1 MVAARRFTLLNVVVV
16 LLVVCFGLV
25 LFMYYVARQRWA
37 AQQQATTTRMV
48 LLYQAIDQF
57 ETAQGVYPGYRV
69 TQAIDGT
76 GNPVPASWAF
86 AILPYLDNPEA
97 QAIHQQ
103 YGSQGPEATRG
114 QKPDLR
120 LADFIAPGVSRP
132 GPILSFVVNAALPD
146 GRATPTIPADWPANG
161 IFQDAFPKQVDG
173 ELVARSEVSEAFVQS
188 HDGLDATLLLAENV
202 DAGNWT
208 DIHEPQVGFVWLPTL
223 DPPAVA
229 RINGKAEGQVSDP
242 YLLARPCSRFPKTAP
257 VLFASGRYTYMA
269 AQIDYLV
276 YMRLMC
282 AADDLAA
289 PAGADA
295 DYELPEALTSLPMGP
310 APNFSPLDGQ

>member
-1 MVAARRFTLLNVVVV
+1 MVEARRFTLLNVVVV
-16 LLVVCFGLV
+16 LLVLCFGLV
-25 LFMYYVARQRWA
+25 LFMYFVAKQRWA

-69 TQAIDGT
+69 TQAIDSS

-86 AILPYLDNPEA
+86 AILNYLDNADA
-97 QAIHQQ
+97 QAAYQQ
-103 YGSQGPEATRG
+103 YGPQGPDATRG

-120 LADFIAPGVSRP
+120 VPDFIAPGTTRP
-132 GPILSFVVNAALPD
+132 GATLSFVVNAALPD
-146 GRATPTIPADWPANG
+146 GRATATIPADWPANG
-161 IFQDAFPKQVDG
+161 IFQNAFPHQVDG
-173 ELVARSEVSEAFVQS
+173 ELVARSTVSEGFVQS
-188 HDGLDATLLLAENV
+188 HDGLVATLLLAENV
-202 DAGNWT
+202 DAGDWT
-208 DIHEPQVGFVWLPTL
+208 DIEEPQVGFVWLPTL
-223 DPPAVA
+223 DPPLAA

-257 VLFASGRYTYMA
+257 VLFASGRYTFMA

-295 DYELPEALTSLPMGP
+295 DYELPSALTSLPMGP
-310 APNFSPLDGQ
+310 APSHSPLEGQ

>member
-146 GRATPTIPADWPANG
+146 GRAIAVKVADGGGRARTPVTIAALRSLGVDIAADA
-161 IFQDAFPKQVDG
+161 
-173 ELVARSEVSEAFVQS
+173 
-188 HDGLDATLLLAENV
+188 
-202 DAGNWT
+202 
-208 DIHEPQVGFVWLPTL
+208 LP
-223 DPPAVA
+223 
-229 RINGKAEGQVSDP
+229 E
-242 YLLARPCSRFPKTAP
+242 P
-257 VLFASGRYTYMA
+257 VLGHGRPVGEVHALVGAS
-269 AQIDYLV
+269 
-276 YMRLMC
+276 
-282 AADDLAA
+282 
-289 PAGADA
+289 
-295 DYELPEALTSLPMGP
+295 
-310 APNFSPLDGQ
+310 